1 MPLLAT
7 GGGWLNR
14 WLRTLRGG
22 GVDDPTTTTPTTLI
36 FVDPLDDFGASTT
49 VRETCAVQGLRVV
62 NMWSPQVAQKI
73 LDHAAAHD
81 GASPLAHVD
90 VDDVVAGTAPPL
102 DTPEDVATWLDRRGV
117 VGGAAAVL
125 GVVCESDV
133 GLRTAETAAALLD
146 LPTANAVN
154 EARRDKYL
162 MQEAVAAELARRAEA
177 ARPPSDVG
185 PLGRPIR
192 QVLTDTWPVAEAF
205 LRALPSFDAATGAVD
220 CVIKPCRGSASLGV
234 FRAASLAGA
243 QKVPSLSSY
252 VGYPAP
258 LSFSLLTPFCAC
270 VRWQV
275 FEESLGRY
283 GSGWANGT
291 ASAALLVQVI
301 PTLPPPCI
309 CLLSVCPQY
318 DLTTLHVFWSWRGVA
333 RWCAA
338 WAGSGQRP

>member
-1 MPLLAT
+1 MRAYLLLLSFCMPLLAT
-7 GGGWLNR
+7 GGGWFNR

-22 GVDDPTTTTPTTLI
+22 GVDDPATATATATPTTLI

-102 DTPEDVATWLDRRGV
+102 DTPEDVVTWLDRRGV
-117 VGGAAAVL
+117 AGGVAAVL

-133 GLRTAETAAALLD
+133 GLRTAETAAALLA

-177 ARPPSDVG
+177 TIPPSDG
-185 PLGRPIR
+185 SPLGRPIR

-220 CVIKPCRGSASLGV
+220 CVVKPCRGSASLGV

-243 QKVPSLSSY
+243 QKVPSWLHHSADRDCVSW
-252 VGYPAP
+252 PTRP
-258 LSFSLLTPFCAC
+258 L
-270 VRWQV
+270 
-275 FEESLGRY
+275 
-283 GSGWANGT
+283 
-291 ASAALLVQVI
+291 
-301 PTLPPPCI
+301 LPPRFLYVCR
-309 CLLSVCPQY
+309 CL
-318 DLTTLHVFWSWRGVA
+318 R
-333 RWCAA
+333 RA
-338 WAGSGQRP
+338 WGCTALAGPTAPPPPPSSCRY